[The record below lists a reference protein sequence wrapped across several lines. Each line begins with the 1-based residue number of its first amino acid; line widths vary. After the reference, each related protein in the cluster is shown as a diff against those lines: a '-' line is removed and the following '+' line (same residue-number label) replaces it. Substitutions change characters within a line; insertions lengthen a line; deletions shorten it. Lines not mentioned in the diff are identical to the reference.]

1 MNRNQKQ
8 EASRSFKPY
17 AAIAAALLAA
27 AITGCASIPV
37 DGPAYAE
44 MPIDLGTGGD
54 GSAA

>member
-27 AITGCASIPV
+27 AITGCASVPV

-44 MPIDLGTGGD
+44 MPIDHGTGGD